1 MATIEDIKKLLESKS
16 FTSARDLDELEEK
29 PDDKQNEVRLN
40 CEPMVGMV
48 EKEGKIFLNSVRFS
62 KAWNSLGKDIPIK
75 QGNAFPLGQG
85 DVLDIDTGVWASF
98 PDNTIGVLMMLPSF
112 TGDTGLT
119 LVGSPFVSSNNGNIM
134 IRVTNVRKDMAIVEK
149 DKHIAELIIV
159 GKIKAD
165 IRETYNSDK
174 DVRIEEITLISI
186 FCNAGSLIGNN
197 VGIFTHIITINGLII
212 GMVEI
217 IVGTVVQFYVN
228 FPVFDGF
235 HDESKL
241 VCHHVFL

>member
-1 MATIEDIKKLLESKS
+1 MTSIEDIKKLLESKS
-16 FTSARDLDELEEK
+16 FTSARDLDEFEEK

-85 DVLDIDTGVWASF
+85 DMLDIDTGVSASF
-98 PDNTIGVLMMLPSF
+98 PDGTVGMVMLLPSL

-119 LVGSPFVSSNNGNIM
+119 LVGSPFVISDNGNIM
-134 IRVTNVRKDMAIVEK
+134 IRITNIRKDMAIVEK

-165 IRETYNSDK
+165 IHRTYKSNE
-174 DVRIEEITLISI
+174 DVRIE
-186 FCNAGSLIGNN
+186 
-197 VGIFTHIITINGLII
+197 
-212 GMVEI
+212 
-217 IVGTVVQFYVN
+217 
-228 FPVFDGF
+228 D
-235 HDESKL
+235 SKE
-241 VCHHVFL
+241 

>member
-16 FTSARDLDELEEK
+16 FTSARDLDEFEEK
-29 PDDKQNEVRLN
+29 SDDKLDEVRLS
-40 CEPMVGMV
+40 CDPSIGLV
-48 EKEGKIFLNSVRFS
+48 EKEGKILLKSLIFS

-85 DVLDIDTGVWASF
+85 DMLDIDTGVSASF
-98 PDNTIGVLMMLPSF
+98 PDGTVGVVMLLPSF

-165 IRETYNSDK
+165 IRRTYKSVE
-174 DVRIEEITLISI
+174 DVRIE
-186 FCNAGSLIGNN
+186 
-197 VGIFTHIITINGLII
+197 
-212 GMVEI
+212 
-217 IVGTVVQFYVN
+217 
-228 FPVFDGF
+228 D
-235 HDESKL
+235 SKE
-241 VCHHVFL
+241 

>member
-1 MATIEDIKKLLESKS
+1 MTTIEDIKKLLESKS
-16 FTSARDLDELEEK
+16 FTSARDLDEFEEK
-29 PDDKQNEVRLN
+29 PDDKLDEVRLS
-40 CEPMVGMV
+40 CDPSIGLV
-48 EKEGKIFLNSVRFS
+48 EKEGKILLKSLIFS

-165 IRETYNSDK
+165 IFRTYKSNE
-174 DVRIEEITLISI
+174 DVRIE
-186 FCNAGSLIGNN
+186 
-197 VGIFTHIITINGLII
+197 
-212 GMVEI
+212 
-217 IVGTVVQFYVN
+217 
-228 FPVFDGF
+228 D
-235 HDESKL
+235 SKE
-241 VCHHVFL
+241 

>member
-1 MATIEDIKKLLESKS
+1 MRILKKLLESKS
-16 FTSARDLDELEEK
+16 FTSARDLDEFEEK

-62 KAWNSLGKDIPIK
+62 KAWNSLGNAFPLGQGKAFPLG

-112 TGDTGLT
+112 IGDTGLT

-134 IRVTNVRKDMAIVEK
+134 IRVTNVRKDIAIVEK

-165 IRETYNSDK
+165 IFRTYKSNE
-174 DVRIEEITLISI
+174 DVRIE
-186 FCNAGSLIGNN
+186 
-197 VGIFTHIITINGLII
+197 
-212 GMVEI
+212 
-217 IVGTVVQFYVN
+217 
-228 FPVFDGF
+228 D
-235 HDESKL
+235 SKE
-241 VCHHVFL
+241 

>member
-1 MATIEDIKKLLESKS
+1 
-16 FTSARDLDELEEK
+16 
-29 PDDKQNEVRLN
+29 
-40 CEPMVGMV
+40 MVGMV

-85 DVLDIDTGVWASF
+85 DVLDIDT
-98 PDNTIGVLMMLPSF
+98 GVLMMLPSF

-159 GKIKAD
+159 GKINAD
-165 IRETYNSDK
+165 IRKTYNSDK
-174 DVRIEEITLISI
+174 NVRIE
-186 FCNAGSLIGNN
+186 
-197 VGIFTHIITINGLII
+197 
-212 GMVEI
+212 
-217 IVGTVVQFYVN
+217 
-228 FPVFDGF
+228 D
-235 HDESKL
+235 SKE
-241 VCHHVFL
+241 

>member
-1 MATIEDIKKLLESKS
+1 
-16 FTSARDLDELEEK
+16 
-29 PDDKQNEVRLN
+29 
-40 CEPMVGMV
+40 MVGIV

-98 PDNTIGVLMMLPSF
+98 QDNTIGVLMMLSF
-112 TGDTGLT
+112 TNDTGLT

-134 IRVTNVRKDMAIVEK
+134 IRVSNVRKDIAIVEK

-165 IRETYNSDK
+165 IRRTYKSVE
-174 DVRIEEITLISI
+174 DVRIE
-186 FCNAGSLIGNN
+186 
-197 VGIFTHIITINGLII
+197 
-212 GMVEI
+212 
-217 IVGTVVQFYVN
+217 
-228 FPVFDGF
+228 D
-235 HDESKL
+235 SKE
-241 VCHHVFL
+241 

>member
-1 MATIEDIKKLLESKS
+1 MASIEDIKKLLESKS

-40 CEPMVGMV
+40 CDPMVGMM

-134 IRVTNVRKDMAIVEK
+134 IRVTNVRKDMVIVEK
-149 DKHIAELIIV
+149 DKHIAELIIA
-159 GKIKAD
+159 IQ
-165 IRETYNSDK
+165 TYNQRPIQHQSYLSRY
-174 DVRIEEITLISI
+174 RIYDPSVTVYFLPIYAYVLDRLDSVTKNHTVLI
-186 FCNAGSLIGNN
+186 LILSQ
-197 VGIFTHIITINGLII
+197 IIY
-212 GMVEI
+212 
-217 IVGTVVQFYVN
+217 IVGRDLSWSFNSPYTLS
-228 FPVFDGF
+228 PVKYL
-235 HDESKL
+235 S
-241 VCHHVFL
+241 

>member
-16 FTSARDLDELEEK
+16 FTSARDLDEFEEK
-29 PDDKQNEVRLN
+29 PDDKLDEVRLS
-40 CEPMVGMV
+40 CDPSIGLV
-48 EKEGKIFLNSVRFS
+48 EKEGKILLKSLIFS

-85 DVLDIDTGVWASF
+85 DMLDIDTGVSASF

-134 IRVTNVRKDMAIVEK
+134 IRITNIRKDMAIVEK

-165 IRETYNSDK
+165 IHRTYKSNE
-174 DVRIEEITLISI
+174 DVRIE
-186 FCNAGSLIGNN
+186 
-197 VGIFTHIITINGLII
+197 
-212 GMVEI
+212 
-217 IVGTVVQFYVN
+217 
-228 FPVFDGF
+228 D
-235 HDESKL
+235 SKE
-241 VCHHVFL
+241 

>member
-85 DVLDIDTGVWASF
+85 DVLDIDTGVWHRS
-98 PDNTIGVLMMLPSF
+98 
-112 TGDTGLT
+112 
-119 LVGSPFVSSNNGNIM
+119 
-134 IRVTNVRKDMAIVEK
+134 R
-149 DKHIAELIIV
+149 II
-159 GKIKAD
+159 
-165 IRETYNSDK
+165 
-174 DVRIEEITLISI
+174 
-186 FCNAGSLIGNN
+186 
-197 VGIFTHIITINGLII
+197 
-212 GMVEI
+212 
-217 IVGTVVQFYVN
+217 
-228 FPVFDGF
+228 P
-235 HDESKL
+235 
-241 VCHHVFL
+241 

>member
-1 MATIEDIKKLLESKS
+1 MASIEDIKKPLESKS
-16 FTSARDLDELEEK
+16 FTSARDLDEFEEK
-29 PDDKQNEVRLN
+29 PDDKQL
-40 CEPMVGMV
+40 VGVM
-48 EKEGKIFLNSVRFS
+48 EEEGKIFLNSVRFS

-159 GKIKAD
+159 GKIKVD

-174 DVRIEEITLISI
+174 NVRIE
-186 FCNAGSLIGNN
+186 
-197 VGIFTHIITINGLII
+197 
-212 GMVEI
+212 
-217 IVGTVVQFYVN
+217 
-228 FPVFDGF
+228 D
-235 HDESKL
+235 SKE
-241 VCHHVFL
+241 

>member
-1 MATIEDIKKLLESKS
+1 MASIEDIEKLLESES

-29 PDDKQNEVRLN
+29 PGDKQNGVRSN
-40 CEPMVGMV
+40 RDPMVGMM
-48 EKEGKIFLNSVRFS
+48 EEEGKTFLNSVRFS

-75 QGNAFPLGQG
+75 QGNALPLGQG

-112 TGDTGLT
+112 IGDTGLT

-134 IRVTNVRKDMAIVEK
+134 IRVTNVRKDIAIVEK

-165 IRETYNSDK
+165 IFRTYKSNE
-174 DVRIEEITLISI
+174 DVRIE
-186 FCNAGSLIGNN
+186 
-197 VGIFTHIITINGLII
+197 
-212 GMVEI
+212 
-217 IVGTVVQFYVN
+217 
-228 FPVFDGF
+228 D
-235 HDESKL
+235 SKE
-241 VCHHVFL
+241 

>member
-1 MATIEDIKKLLESKS
+1 MASIEDIKKLLESKS

-40 CEPMVGMV
+40 CDPMVGMM
-48 EKEGKIFLNSVRFS
+48 EEEG
-62 KAWNSLGKDIPIK
+62 SLGKDIPIK

-165 IRETYNSDK
+165 IFRTYKSNE
-174 DVRIEEITLISI
+174 DVRIE
-186 FCNAGSLIGNN
+186 
-197 VGIFTHIITINGLII
+197 
-212 GMVEI
+212 
-217 IVGTVVQFYVN
+217 
-228 FPVFDGF
+228 D
-235 HDESKL
+235 SKE
-241 VCHHVFL
+241 

>member
-1 MATIEDIKKLLESKS
+1 MASIEDIKKLLESKS

-75 QGNAFPLGQG
+75 QG

-119 LVGSPFVSSNNGNIM
+119 LVGSPFVSSNNGNII
-134 IRVTNVRKDMAIVEK
+134 IRVTNVRKDIAIVEK

-165 IRETYNSDK
+165 IRRTYKSIE
-174 DVRIEEITLISI
+174 DVRIE
-186 FCNAGSLIGNN
+186 
-197 VGIFTHIITINGLII
+197 
-212 GMVEI
+212 
-217 IVGTVVQFYVN
+217 
-228 FPVFDGF
+228 D
-235 HDESKL
+235 SKE
-241 VCHHVFL
+241 

>member
-1 MATIEDIKKLLESKS
+1 MTSIEDIKKLLESKS
-16 FTSARDLDELEEK
+16 FTSARDLDEFEEK

-40 CEPMVGMV
+40 CESMVGMV

-75 QGNAFPLGQG
+75 QGNAVPLGQG

-112 TGDTGLT
+112 IGDTGLT

-134 IRVTNVRKDMAIVEK
+134 IRVTNVRKDIAIVEK

-165 IRETYNSDK
+165 IFRTYKSNE
-174 DVRIEEITLISI
+174 DVRIE
-186 FCNAGSLIGNN
+186 
-197 VGIFTHIITINGLII
+197 
-212 GMVEI
+212 
-217 IVGTVVQFYVN
+217 
-228 FPVFDGF
+228 D
-235 HDESKL
+235 SKE
-241 VCHHVFL
+241 